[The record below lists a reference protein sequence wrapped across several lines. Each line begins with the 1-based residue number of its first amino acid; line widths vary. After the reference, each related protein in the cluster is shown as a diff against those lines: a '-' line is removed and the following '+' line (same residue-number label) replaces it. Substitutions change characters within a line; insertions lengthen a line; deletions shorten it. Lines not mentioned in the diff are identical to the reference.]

1 MMYTTS
7 PAGRVVVT
15 VSKASIVASLGERKL
30 ALPRMVN
37 EALGAND
44 RIKYLF
50 TLLQA
55 ARRQADDP
63 IAAPPRLRNERLQ
76 AGIDDV
82 TLDEVPGEAER
93 VDADTYRVSAL
104 PRILDTIRRD
114 LGTMLQAIL
123 AGEDDLTAEERASF
137 QQRTAAVLP
146 ELAKP
151 QGELI
156 RGATIDRLTR
166 AQRDLGDSAHLLLMD
181 MHKALN
187 RLQHALAGETLDGAA
202 VYELAPQDRLVVQA
216 FMKGLRRTAPLKF
229 DHPGLGTT
237 ATRSGTRL
245 VIQNDI
251 GTTDAHVL
259 VVHVEGL
266 RCAVTYTDVHLQ
278 RLLFFQSLFPRDA
291 VHWEDT
297 RSVRDRT
304 TDEGLYHLALGRY
317 EARDDSDMLNYV
329 ALLGSRI
336 VFLIDWNKARKRLRS
351 LVRKRTALR
360 LLRWAADEDVGHMA
374 FLRLGGD
381 RVVFEALDFAARGEL
396 HLGQSL
402 EDLLGT
408 ARATEFLQFV
418 LRTASEAARAGRPE
432 SLVIDEIR
440 AELLSHVRGSG
451 LGLLDLVGE
460 HASLVVE
467 IATAVRDALQGLRDG
482 SGPAQAEQL
491 ASRAKTWESDADRLL
506 NQVRGAGAASE
517 DARFLQGFIEQADD
531 VADDLEDAAF
541 FVTLL
546 DPSVDLAPVLE
557 ALIDL
562 GNLLATGSQELVKAL
577 STMRAGT
584 PGSSREDTV
593 EFLEAVHRIA
603 AVEHEAD
610 TSRRRVAGML
620 ARSAVEPRQL
630 YVASECA
637 ARLERASDAL
647 LRVAF
652 RLRDHVL
659 RDAPARPG

>member
-1 MMYTTS
+1 MMGFAS
-7 PAGRVVVT
+7 PARRVVVT
-15 VSKASIVASLGERKL
+15 TSKASIVASLGERKL

-37 EALGAND
+37 VALGAND

-63 IAAPPRLRNERLQ
+63 IAAPPRLHNERLQ

-82 TLDEVPGEAER
+82 TLDDVPGEAER
-93 VDADTYRVSAL
+93 VDADTYRVPAL
-104 PRILDTIRRD
+104 PRILDAIRLD

-123 AGEDDLTAEERASF
+123 AGEDDLEAKERESF
-137 QQRTAAVLP
+137 QQRAAAVLP

-151 QGELI
+151 QGDLI
-156 RGATIDRLTR
+156 RGATIDGLTR
-166 AQRDLGDSAHLLLMD
+166 AQRDEGDSAHLLLMD

-216 FMKGLRRTAPLKF
+216 FMKGVRRTAPLKF

-266 RCAVTYTDVHLQ
+266 TCVLTYTDVHLQ
-278 RLLFFQSLFPRDA
+278 RLLFFQSLFARDA
-291 VHWEDT
+291 VSWEDT
-297 RSVRDRT
+297 RSVRDRS

-317 EARDDSDMLNYV
+317 EARDDSDLLEYV
-329 ALLGSRI
+329 AFLGSRI

-360 LLRWAADEDVGHMA
+360 LLRWAADEEVGHIA

-418 LRTASEAARAGRPE
+418 LRTASEAARAGHPE

-440 AELLSHVRGSG
+440 AELLSHVRGSR
-451 LGLLDLVGE
+451 LGLLDLAGE

-467 IATAVRDALQGLRDG
+467 IAAAVRDALQGLRDG
-482 SGPAQAEQL
+482 GGPSQAERL

-506 NQVRGAGAASE
+506 NQARGAGAASE

-584 PGSSREDTV
+584 PGTSREDTV

-603 AVEHEAD
+603 GVEHEAD
-610 TSRRRVAGML
+610 ISRRRVAGML
-620 ARSAVEPRQL
+620 ARSAVQARQIF
-630 YVASECA
+630 VASECA

-659 RDAPARPG
+659 RDAPTRLA

>member
-1 MMYTTS
+1 MT
-7 PAGRVVVT
+7 
-15 VSKASIVASLGERKL
+15 SKASIVASLGERKL

-50 TLLQA
+50 TVLQA
-55 ARRQADDP
+55 ARHQADDP
-63 IAAPPRLRNERLQ
+63 LATPPKLRSERLQ

-82 TLDEVPGEAER
+82 TLDEVPGEAQR
-93 VDADTYRVSAL
+93 LDPDTYRVPSL
-104 PRILDTIRRD
+104 PRILDMIRHD
-114 LGTMLQAIL
+114 LSVMLQAIV
-123 AGEDDLTAEERASF
+123 AGEDELTADERTSFEQRASG
-137 QQRTAAVLP
+137 VLP
-146 ELAKP
+146 DPEQAES
-151 QGELI
+151 ELI
-156 RGATIDRLTR
+156 RGSTVDLLTR
-166 AQRDLGDSAHLLLMD
+166 AHRDKGDSAHLLVMD

-187 RLQHALAGETLDGAA
+187 RLQLAVAGETLDGAA
-202 VYELAPQDRLVVQA
+202 VYELAPKDRLVVQA

-237 ATRSGTRL
+237 ATRSGSRL

-259 VVHVEGL
+259 VVHVEEL
-266 RCAVTYTDVHLQ
+266 TCAVTYTDVHLQ
-278 RLLFFQSLFPRDA
+278 RLLFFQSLFARHA
-291 VHWEDT
+291 VNWEDT

-304 TDEGLYHLALGRY
+304 MEDGLYHLALGRY
-317 EARDDSDMLNYV
+317 AARDESDLLDYV
-329 ALLGSRI
+329 EFLGSRI

-360 LLRWAADEDVGHMA
+360 LLRWAADEEVGHMA

-381 RVVFEALDFAARGEL
+381 RVVLEALDFAARGEL

-402 EDLLGT
+402 EDLLGA
-408 ARATEFLQFV
+408 ARATDFLRFV
-418 LRTASEAARAGRPE
+418 LRASSEAARKGRPD

-440 AELLSHVRGSG
+440 AELLRHVRGSG
-451 LGLLDLVGE
+451 LGLLDLVAE
-460 HASLVVE
+460 HAALVVE
-467 IATAVRDALQGLRDG
+467 IATAVRDALQGLRDS

-491 ASRAKTWESDADRLL
+491 ASRAKAWESDADRLL
-506 NQVRGAGAASE
+506 NQARGAGAASE
-517 DARFLQGFIEQADD
+517 DARFLKSFIEQADD

-546 DPSVDLAPVLE
+546 DPSADLTPILE
-557 ALIDL
+557 ALIEL
-562 GNLLATGSQELVKAL
+562 GNLLTTGSQELVKAL
-577 STMRAGT
+577 ATIRAGK

-593 EFLEAVHRIA
+593 DFLEAIHRIA
-603 AVEHEAD
+603 GIEHDAD

-620 ARSAVEPRQL
+620 ARSAVEARQI

-652 RLRDHVL
+652 RLRDHIL
-659 RDAPARPG
+659 REAAARPA